1 MLTRS
6 LFTARPLAALSE
18 MDRLFDSMVSG
29 AAPYWVRGNAPNARL
44 TFPALNVY
52 EDEGHVYTEAEL
64 PGLSLEDVDVS
75 ITGNELTIRGK
86 RQINL
91 PEGATALR
99 RERLVGEFER
109 AVELPVDIDSENVEA
124 SLTNGVLLVTLPKAK
139 SVQPRKI
146 QIRTGS

>member
-6 LFTARPLAALSE
+6 FFTARPLAALSE
-18 MDRLFDSMVSG
+18 MDRLFDTMVSG
-29 AAPYWVRGNAPNARL
+29 GAPQWIGANAAPARL
-44 TFPALNVY
+44 TFPAINVY

-64 PGLSLEDVDVS
+64 PGMALEDLDVS

-86 RQINL
+86 RQIDL
-91 PEGATALR
+91 PQGATALR
-99 RERLVGEFER
+99 RERLVGAFER
-109 AVELPVDIDSENVEA
+109 TVELPVDIESENVQA
-124 SLTNGVLLVTLPKAK
+124 SLTNGVLLVTLPKAR

>member
-6 LFTARPLAALSE
+6 FFTARPLAALSE
-18 MDRLFDSMVSG
+18 MDRLFDSMVSVG
-29 AAPYWVRGNAPNARL
+29 APHWVGRSASQARL

-52 EDEGHVYTEAEL
+52 EDESSVYAEAEL
-64 PGLSLEDVDVS
+64 PGLALADLDVS
-75 ITGNELTIRGK
+75 ISGNELTIRGT

-91 PEGATALR
+91 PEGATPLR

-109 AVELPVDIDSENVEA
+109 TVELPVDIDAEHVDA

>member
-18 MDRLFDSMVSG
+18 MDRLFDSMVSVG
-29 AAPYWVRGNAPNARL
+29 APYWVGGSASPARL

-52 EDEGHVYTEAEL
+52 EDESNVYAEAEL
-64 PGLSLEDVDVS
+64 PGLTLADLDVS
-75 ITGNELTIRGK
+75 IAGNELTIRGT

-91 PEGATALR
+91 PEGATPLR

-109 AVELPVDIDSENVEA
+109 TVELPVDIDPEQVEA

-139 SVQPRKI
+139 SAQARKI
-146 QIRTGS
+146 QVRTAS